1 MSRTIITLKFKLH
14 WFPEEAG
21 YSAEKEYTDI
31 NLPPLMINED
41 KNISGSSIVDLR
53 K

>member
-14 WFPEEAG
+14 WFP
-21 YSAEKEYTDI
+21 AEKEYTVI

-41 KNISGSSIVDLR
+41 ENTSGSLIVDLR